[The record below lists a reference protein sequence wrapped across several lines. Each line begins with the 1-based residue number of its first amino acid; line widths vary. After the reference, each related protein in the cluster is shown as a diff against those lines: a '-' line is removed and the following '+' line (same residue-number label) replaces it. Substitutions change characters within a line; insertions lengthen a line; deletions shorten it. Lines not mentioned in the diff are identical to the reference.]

1 MYIPVRERLCFMEC
15 GGRAKQPH
23 RFGWTVS
30 SLELATEA
38 PSLQPNPKRRC
49 RFALPAQSI
58 LVCLLLIALSASAA
72 QLNVP
77 VLKDPNLTLTLFKAE
92 PEIVTPIG
100 IAIDEKSGIFV
111 VESHTHFPKKDYPGP
126 RYDRIKR
133 FQPDGSSSI
142 FAEGFQWAM
151 NLGFS
156 PDKKFYL
163 VHRNGVM
170 ILPEKKQIVSLD
182 TPGNYPHNGL
192 GGIAFSQVGRGVP
205 GEPDDGWLYIGMG
218 ENLGAQYTIK
228 GSDGSSHSGGG
239 EGGNVF
245 RCRPDGTKLQL
256 VATGFWNAFGLTF
269 NPAGYLFCVDNDP
282 DSRPPCRLIDVVM
295 GGDYGYKF
303 RYGRS
308 GLHPYTAWNGEI
320 PGTLPMVAGTGE
332 APSGILDCDRAGL
345 PPDYDGALFVSSWG
359 DHALEI
365 YHPRP
370 FGASVR
376 AEREV
381 LAQGDEWFR
390 PVGVAAAP
398 DGSVYITDW
407 VDRDYSVHGKG
418 RIWRLSTNPSFWVG
432 RESLEPGQ
440 RKSITK
446 NPARDRMLNPKLPDD
461 LADADPFI
469 RSAAVHALSEERA
482 RELLDSAN
490 PAERLGAMI
499 ALRRAGETLSTERFS
514 KALADPNEPI
524 RHLALVWIGEQ
535 KLTALASVLPKALE
549 AKPVS
554 TALFRAFNKTREVL
568 GAAGGDQKAVID
580 VANSDPLEDFPLDA
594 KGPRVNKAHLP
605 SGHGDVERG
614 RRLFFH
620 QAVGCAKCHRI
631 EDRGGNIG
639 PDLSVIAHS
648 NDHQKLA
655 QSIIEPS
662 REIAPQFI
670 AHMIETSDG
679 ETWSGLLE
687 NETKDG
693 SVTLTT
699 VEGKGIF
706 VPGKQIKSHSTSKVS
721 LMPEGLEQALSE
733 REFLDLIEFLGS
745 RK

>member
-1 MYIPVRERLCFMEC
+1 MRLLSCFIFLSVL
-15 GGRAKQPH
+15 P
-23 RFGWTVS
+23 T
-30 SLELATEA
+30 
-38 PSLQPNPKRRC
+38 
-49 RFALPAQSI
+49 FAAEIQVPA
-58 LVCLLLIALSASAA
+58 
-72 QLNVP
+72 
-77 VLKDPNLTLTLFKAE
+77 LKDPRLTLTLFKAE

-100 IAIDEKSGIFV
+100 IAVDEKGSIFV

-126 RYDRIKR
+126 KYDCIKV
-133 FQPDGSSSI
+133 FKPDGTSSV
-142 FAEGFQWAM
+142 FAEGFQWTM
-151 NLGFS
+151 NLAFS
-156 PDKKFYL
+156 PDKKLFL

-170 ILPEKKQIVSLD
+170 ILPERKQIVSLD

-192 GGIAFSQVGRGVP
+192 GGIAFSEVGRGVP
-205 GEPDDGWLYIGMG
+205 AEPVEGWLYIGMG
-218 ENLGAQYTIK
+218 ENLGAKYTIK

-245 RCRPDGTKLQL
+245 RCRADGTKLEL
-256 VATGFWNAFGLTF
+256 VATGFWNAFALHF
-269 NPAGYLFCVDNDP
+269 NRAGYLFCVDNDP

-308 GLHPYTAWNGEI
+308 GLHPFTAWNGEI

-345 PPDYDGALFVSSWG
+345 PPDYDGALLVTSWG

-365 YHPRP
+365 YRPKP

-390 PVGVAAAP
+390 PVGIAAAP
-398 DGSVYITDW
+398 DGSIYITDW

-418 RIWRLSTNPSFWVG
+418 RIWRLTVNPSVLAAQ
-432 RESLEPGQ
+432 ESLEPRQ
-440 RKSITK
+440 PKPIAK
-446 NPARDRMLNPKLPDD
+446 NPARERMLNPKVPDD
-461 LADADPFI
+461 LADPDPFI
-469 RSAAVHALSEERA
+469 RSAAVHALSRERA
-482 RELLDSAN
+482 RELLDNAN
-490 PAERLGAMI
+490 ASQRLGAMI
-499 ALRRAGETLSTERFS
+499 TLRRAGETLSVERFS
-514 KALADPNEPI
+514 KVLSDPSESI

-535 KLTALASVLPKALE
+535 KLTALASALPKAVE
-549 AKPVS
+549 TKPVS
-554 TALFRAFNKTREVL
+554 TALFRVFNKTREVL
-568 GAAGGDQKAVID
+568 GAAGGGGEKKVID
-580 VANSDPLEDFPLDA
+580 LASSDALEDFPLDTHGA
-594 KGPRVNKAHLP
+594 RVDKAHLP
-605 SGHGDVERG
+605 TGHGDVDRG

-639 PDLSVIAHS
+639 PDLSVVSRSS
-648 NDHQKLA
+648 NREKLV
-655 QSIIEPS
+655 QSIVEPS
-662 REIAPQFI
+662 REIAPQFVT
-670 AHMIETSDG
+670 HVVETTDG

-693 SVTLTT
+693 SITLTT
-699 VEGKGIF
+699 VEGKGVF
-706 VPGKQIKSHSTSKVS
+706 LPGKQIRARSTSKVS

-733 REFLDLIEFLGS
+733 TEWLDLIEFLAS